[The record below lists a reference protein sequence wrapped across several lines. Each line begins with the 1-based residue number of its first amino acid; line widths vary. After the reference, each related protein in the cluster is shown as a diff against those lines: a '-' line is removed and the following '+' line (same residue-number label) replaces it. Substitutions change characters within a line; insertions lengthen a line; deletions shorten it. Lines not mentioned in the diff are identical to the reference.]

1 MLLTSGNSLH
11 FILSAFSVTNWVML
25 MFSFFI
31 FFSLFGVKVGFGG
44 RGDVEIDLFGNISSV
59 SLICIRILIHF
70 LS

>member
-1 MLLTSGNSLH
+1 
-11 FILSAFSVTNWVML
+11 ML

-44 RGDVEIDLFGNISSV
+44 RGYVEIDLFGHIPSV
-59 SLICIRILIHF
+59 SLICIRILIDF

>member
-1 MLLTSGNSLH
+1 MLLTAGNSLH

-31 FFSLFGVKVGFGG
+31 FFSLFGVKVGFVG
-44 RGDVEIDLFGNISSV
+44 RGDVEIDLFGISSV